1 MTTVYRVFV
10 QLVTTTRVNLA
21 RVFWQGG
28 LTRLKEPAHPNGWG
42 FETWKTLIN
51 LSSIIRRYA
60 LRHAAPLRSAATQ
73 DANLEE
79 NHLE

>member
-28 LTRLKEPAHPNGWG
+28 LIHLNEPAHPNGWG
-42 FETWKTLIN
+42 FETWIMLIN
-51 LSSIIRRYA
+51 LSS
-60 LRHAAPLRSAATQ
+60 
-73 DANLEE
+73 E
-79 NHLE
+79 NHLSIRAYALLKMIFFKIRVLSSCGA